1 MTQVEDNRNVGA
13 PRASDMD
20 KHTTLAKILTN
31 RSSTNLSS
39 RSMVF
44 EQDAQDLAHSTQ
56 GAEVEEDPVLRSPRT
71 DGVVHE
77 DDAHLARAVVPDI
90 LYTEQHSH
98 TVGTDATE
106 RYAQQP
112 LGLAQGLNGESGW
125 VGEPQQRNALEYD
138 SVNGDA
144 ISVPIPPNDASIA
157 DIAFI
162 DSAASVVESEGPR
175 IQAFAKLEFDDG
187 QFYMNT
193 HSVELGRDIRAARA
207 LIHHDLEANH
217 GGEVQRHR
225 RSNSSADAS
234 QNPRR
239 LKHEENRKM
248 AGSVVSESGGIMGVD
263 MPSTERRRR
272 SKTRKPKST
281 SSSSHNLSRKNSML
295 VSAPQTDYQSLAMA
309 SLSNG
314 AYRAQP
320 VDTLALLPSPDECPL
335 IPIHPPTVADG
346 STSGHRGIS
355 RRHVKIA
362 YNFEK
367 RLFEVQVLGKN
378 GAFVDEQ
385 FYGEGEVQELKSG
398 SYIQIGGVGVKFVL
412 PDVAVGETGAES
424 HVGSDPLSAGAMSF
438 DFEDGRGESVTMAD
452 SSEETTGEDDD
463 SNHNDDKLVGTYHHD
478 SPKASIELD
487 ENGERQVDE
496 NEDEEEDSGEDEDEE
511 IAESQPVRR
520 RAANR
525 VAKRP
530 KKPLK
535 PSKPTIKLKLKT
547 KPPLEVDPE
556 PAPKA
561 EQVIPPPKRKGPGRP
576 PKNGIISK
584 REQALIAR
592 AAREAAKAEA
602 IKNGLIKT
610 GKGQSGNGNNGLSSV
625 GHGFDGKVEK
635 RKYTKRKKAEEA
647 TDEGDG
653 VRETTAKTDSMPPE
667 QILAA
672 PPHKPAKEKRP
683 PKPPRS
689 PSPVWDES
697 TLTAEQLAK
706 PSQSYVVLIHEALTN
721 SKTGAMSLPQIYRAI
736 ERRYPFYKL
745 RVTTTGWQS
754 SVRHNLSQHPAF
766 RKIERDGKGWM
777 WGLVPEISIEKE
789 KRRRLSPPPMRPPGY
804 YPPGPH
810 MYRHPY
816 PYPGMPPP
824 NGHLPP
830 LPPGYPPYGMHPGMP
845 PPPPG
850 RGFPPGHV
858 GIPRGSNGLPLPLV
872 PPQDEQSSTYRS
884 PYTPA
889 PQSQPTQSSVP
900 SASTLPIAQPQLEQP
915 QSSHPQQP
923 SSISPPPQQ
932 SHDSLQPHQS
942 HTLSQA
948 HTGSVDKNSNL
959 SQQSTS
965 PPAPPPYYQTP
976 QPHPPSSSQAQH
988 LASPQTTMASSLL
1001 DAVAKFKTA
1010 LIASMPE
1017 KPNAE
1022 EVVTQAINRTLGI
1035 IPPQSDTSATKEY
1048 PEEKA
1053 IMQALTNMLSAI
1065 SKKEKEKEKEKE
1077 KASRQASNPPP
1088 LQPPNERQMQNP
1100 QPQNQSLNHERPMP
1114 SPQGTQ
1120 VQAQLQQLLQQIDK
1134 PASTPSSAL
1143 LHPIPQSHEGG
1154 VAHMSSQ
1161 SNGVLPPSAE
1171 TTASL
1176 KTNASANKDTQST
1189 AKVEPELER
1198 GVKTEDRLSS
1208 EPFNGLKGSKRALE
1222 EEDDDE
1228 EEERR
1233 TAAGE
1238 VGAEG
1243 RVLKRV
1249 AA

>member
-1 MTQVEDNRNVGA
+1 MVSEQNA
-13 PRASDMD
+13 P
-20 KHTTLAKILTN
+20 N
-31 RSSTNLSS
+31 
-39 RSMVF
+39 
-44 EQDAQDLAHSTQ
+44 LAHSTP
-56 GAEVEEDPVLRSPRT
+56 GAEVEDDPIIRTSRT
-71 DGVVHE
+71 DGAVHE
-77 DDAHLARAVVPDI
+77 DDAHLARALVPNI
-90 LYTEQHSH
+90 LHAEQHSH
-98 TVGTDATE
+98 ITRTDATGQ
-106 RYAQQP
+106 YARQP
-112 LGLAQGLNGESGW
+112 AAVVGLAPGLNGESGW
-125 VGEPQQRNALEYD
+125 VGDSQQRNTQEYD
-138 SVNGDA
+138 SVNEDA
-144 ISVPIPPNDASIA
+144 ISVPIPPNDASMA

-207 LIHHDLEANH
+207 LIHHDLETNH
-217 GGEVQRHR
+217 SREVQGHR

-263 MPSTERRRR
+263 VPSTERRRR
-272 SKTRKPKST
+272 SKIRKSKST
-281 SSSSHNLSRKNSML
+281 SSSSYNLSRKNSML
-295 VSAPQTDYQSLAMA
+295 VPAPQTDYQSLAMA
-309 SLSNG
+309 SLSHG

-424 HVGSDPLSAGAMSF
+424 HVGSDPVSAGAMSF

-452 SSEETTGEDDD
+452 SSEETTGEDDE
-463 SNHNDDKLVGTYHHD
+463 SIHNDDELVGTYRD
-478 SPKASIELD
+478 DNPKASIELD
-487 ENGERQVDE
+487 EDGERQVDE
-496 NEDEEEDSGEDEDEE
+496 DEDEEEDSGEDEDEE

-520 RAANR
+520 RAAKR
-525 VAKRP
+525 AAKRP

-547 KPPLEVDPE
+547 KPPLTTEPE
-556 PAPKA
+556 PVPKA
-561 EQVIPPPKRKGPGRP
+561 EPVTLPPKRKGPGRP

-602 IKNGLIKT
+602 IKNGLIKP
-610 GKGQSGNGNNGLSSV
+610 GKGQSGNGNNGLSSIEP
-625 GHGFDGKVEK
+625 GLDSKIEK

-653 VRETTAKTDSMPPE
+653 IRETTAKTDSMPPE
-667 QILAA
+667 QILLAQ
-672 PPHKPAKEKRP
+672 PPKPAKEKRP

-789 KRRRLSPPPMRPPGY
+789 KRRRLTPPPMRPPGY

-850 RGFPPGHV
+850 RGFPPSHV

-889 PQSQPTQSSVP
+889 PQSQPTQSSAP
-900 SASTLPIAQPQLEQP
+900 SASTHPIAQPQLEQSP
-915 QSSHPQQP
+915 SSHPQQP
-923 SSISPPPQQ
+923 SSLSPSQQQ
-932 SHDSLQPHQS
+932 SHDSLQPQHS
-942 HTLSQA
+942 HTPSQA
-948 HTGSVDKNSNL
+948 HAGSNDHNSNL
-959 SQQSTS
+959 SQQSTG

-976 QPHPPSSSQAQH
+976 QPHPPSSSQALH
-988 LASPQTTMASSLL
+988 SVSPQTTMASSLL

-1035 IPPQSDTSATKEY
+1035 TAPLSDTSPAKEY

-1065 SKKEKEKEKEKE
+1065 SKKEKEKEK
-1077 KASRQASNPPP
+1077 ASRQASNPPP
-1088 LQPPNERQMQNP
+1088 PQPPNERQMQTP
-1100 QPQNQSLNHERPMP
+1100 QPQSQSTNQQRPLP
-1114 SPQGTQ
+1114 SPQSTQ
-1120 VQAQLQQLLQQIDK
+1120 VQAQLLQLLQKIDK
-1134 PASTPSSAL
+1134 RTSTPSPAL
-1143 LHPIPQSHEGG
+1143 PRPVPHSHEED
-1154 VAHMSSQ
+1154 VRHTSSQ
-1161 SNGVLPPSAE
+1161 SNGVLSPSAE
-1171 TTASL
+1171 TTGSSKIDASVNQDIQPTT
-1176 KTNASANKDTQST
+1176 K
-1189 AKVEPELER
+1189 
-1198 GVKTEDRLSS
+1198 VKTEPAPSVKADVRLSI
-1208 EPFNGLKGSKRALE
+1208 ETFERNCGIE
-1222 EEDDDE
+1222 EGIGGGGGG
-1228 EEERR
+1228 RR
-1233 TAAGE
+1233 SRGTSYSS
-1238 VGAEG
+1238 G
-1243 RVLKRV
+1243 RSRR
-1249 AA
+1249 